1 MVSTQAPPL
10 PFNAKTSY
18 GLLALIELAGIQAQ
32 GGRLQ
37 VSVIAQRQGIPER
50 YLEQMMTSLRKG
62 GLLNSSRG
70 PKGGYQLARPAAEIR
85 LAEVIDCLEG
95 RSEPQPAAQQS
106 LEQQVLQSLGSQLQE
121 QRLALLESTSLADL
135 LAQRDA
141 LLQAQAMYFI

>member
-1 MVSTQAPPL
+1 MESTRARPL
-10 PFNAKTSY
+10 PFNAKTNY
-18 GLLALIELAGIQAQ
+18 GLLALIELAGIQTQ

-70 PKGGYQLARPAAEIR
+70 PKGGYQLARPAADIR
-85 LAEVIDCLEG
+85 LSEALDCLEG
-95 RSEPQPAAQQS
+95 RSDPQPPAQQT
-106 LEQQVLQSLGSQLQE
+106 LEQQVLHSIGTQLKE
-121 QRLALLESTSLADL
+121 QRLALLESTTLADL

>member
-1 MVSTQAPPL
+1 MESTQTPPL

-62 GLLNSSRG
+62 GLLNSRRG
-70 PKGGYQLARPAAEIR
+70 PKGGYQLARPAADIR
-85 LAEVIDCLEG
+85 LGEALECLEG
-95 RSEPQPAAQQS
+95 RSEPPPPAQQT
-106 LEQQVLQSLGSQLQE
+106 LEQQVLHSIGTQLQE
-121 QRLALLESTSLADL
+121 QRLALLESTTLTDL